1 MKSLYQFMKKAAIW
15 TAVLSAIAF
24 VIVGICSPIE
34 PGMSVF
40 GHVMKTFVM
49 WLFVLV
55 ILEVLMYS
63 FSQILHA
70 WINEKKDRHGKGWFW
85 KGIWE
90 DLKSIWGQITWK
102 RVLFV
107 IGFFAAVLV
116 LFGIA
121 ELFSR
126 LVAK

>member
-1 MKSLYQFMKKAAIW
+1 MKKAAIW

-63 FSQILHA
+63 FSQLLHA

-85 KGIWE
+85 KGVRE
-90 DLKSIWGQITWK
+90 DIKSIWGQITWK
-102 RVLFV
+102 RVGFTVL
-107 IGFFAAVLV
+107 FFAVVLAVFYILELLV
-116 LFGIA
+116 P
-121 ELFSR
+121 
-126 LVAK
+126 

>member
-1 MKSLYQFMKKAAIW
+1 MKKAALW
-15 TAVLSAIAF
+15 TAILSAIAF
-24 VIVGICSPIE
+24 VIVGIFSPIE
-34 PGMSVF
+34 AGMTVF

-49 WLFVLV
+49 WLVV
-55 ILEVLMYS
+55 TIILEVLVYS
-63 FSQILHA
+63 FGQLLHA
-70 WINEKKDRHGKGWFW
+70 WINEKKERHEKWWFW

-90 DLKSIWGQITWK
+90 DMKSIWHQITWK

-107 IGFFAAVLV
+107 IGFFAATLV

-126 LVAK
+126 LLVK